1 MAHRGRTA
9 RGRAETAKG
18 LRRKGWAVTLGALSA
33 SVLAA
38 AGLAGP
44 AAASTRAAATADAAA
59 ATTAHR
65 PAAPAPH
72 PVTAPLAQKPYL
84 GWSSWS
90 LESTNYPGVN
100 PDGSASYLTEAH
112 VLQQA
117 KILASTF
124 KKHGYDYVNIDAGW
138 TTGFDAYG
146 RPVPDAKR
154 FPDGIKYVNDK
165 LHALGLKAG
174 IYQAVGLDPTA
185 YGDGTTPVH
194 GAPGCTTADVV
205 YPDLRKTNGWDS
217 AYKIDY
223 SRSCA
228 RKYTQSV
235 ADLYASWG
243 VDFLKLDGV
252 GPGSFK
258 GGADYDNRDDAAA
271 WRAALNNTG
280 RPIQFTLSWALSHT
294 YADAW
299 KKDSNGWRVD
309 TDVECYCDTLVTWD
323 ASVKQRWRDVVQ
335 WIPDAGPGHWNNLD
349 SVDVGSGRM
358 DGLTEDERQSY
369 LTLWAIEAAP
379 LYIGDDLTQLD
390 SYGEKLLT
398 NDDVIA
404 IDQAGRPAKPV
415 SQSSEQ
421 QTWYARNA
429 DGSYTVALFNLGS
442 SPARAT
448 ARWQDLGF
456 GGAADVK
463 DVWSHQDL
471 GATTGS
477 FGATLPAHGSR
488 LLTVTPRKTAH
499 PTVPTGAHGTSASAT
514 SVSLAWGPAVP
525 AKGASVARYDIR
537 DNGARVA
544 STGGAAT
551 SATVSGLA
559 PGSGHRYT
567 VTAVDTH
574 GRTSGPSTAVPV
586 TTADTGGPVTYQ
598 GEDATLAG
606 GATASDCGGCAGGKK
621 AGNLGGSAT
630 VTFDHVTAPRDGTY
644 LVTVAYADG
653 DTSRQGV
660 VTVDGRTIQLP
671 FSGTGDNDWDHT
683 QNVTVPMALKAGDN
697 SVSFGNPGDS
707 VADIDQIVVQ

>member
-1 MAHRGRTA
+1 MAHTGRAAPGRAQTA
-9 RGRAETAKG
+9 RG
-18 LRRKGWAVTLGALSA
+18 LRRKGWAITLGALSA
-33 SVLAA
+33 SVLAT

-44 AAASTRAAATADAAA
+44 AAASTAGT
-59 ATTAHR
+59 ATTAAAVTHA
-65 PAAPAPH
+65 PAA
-72 PVTAPLAQKPYL
+72 APLAQKPYM

-100 PDGSASYLTEAH
+100 PDGSASYLTEDH
-112 VLQQA
+112 ILQQA
-117 KILASTF
+117 QVLASKFRT
-124 KKHGYDYVNIDAGW
+124 HGYDYLNIDAGW
-138 TTGFDAYG
+138 SNSFDAYG
-146 RPVPDAKR
+146 RPVADATR
-154 FPDGIKYVNDK
+154 FPDGVKYVNDK

-174 IYQAVGLDPTA
+174 IYQAVGLDPKA
-185 YGDGTTPVH
+185 YGDGTTPIYGV
-194 GAPGCTTADVV
+194 PGCTTADVV
-205 YPDLRKTNGWDS
+205 YSDLRKTNGWDS

-223 SRSCA
+223 SQPCA
-228 RKYTQSV
+228 QKYTDSV

-258 GGADYDNRDDAAA
+258 GGANYDNRDDAAG
-271 WRAALNNTG
+271 WRQALNDTG
-280 RPIQFTLSWALSHT
+280 RPIEFTLSWALSHS
-294 YADAW
+294 YADDW
-299 KKDSNGWRVD
+299 KKDSNGWRID
-309 TDVECYCDTLVTWD
+309 TDVECYCNTLVTWD

-349 SVDVGSGRM
+349 SVDVGSGQM

-369 LTLWAIEAAP
+369 MTLWAIEAAP
-379 LYIGDDLTQLD
+379 LYIGDDLTKLD
-390 SYGEKLLT
+390 SYGVKLLT

-442 SPARAT
+442 SSAQAT
-448 ARWQDLGF
+448 AQFKDLGF

-463 DVWSHQDL
+463 DVWSHKDL
-471 GATTGS
+471 GSVTGS

-488 LLTVTPRKTAH
+488 LLTVTPAKTAN
-499 PTVPTGAHGTSASAT
+499 PTIPTGAHGISATAT
-514 SVSLAWGPAVP
+514 SVSLAWDPAVA
-525 AKGASVARYDIR
+525 AKGSTVARYDIR
-537 DNGARVA
+537 DNGTKVA
-544 STGGAAT
+544 STGASAT
-551 SATVSGLA
+551 SATLSSLA
-559 PGSGHRYT
+559 PASGHSYT
-567 VTAVDTH
+567 VTAVDTR
-574 GRTSGPSTAVPV
+574 GRTSAASTAVPV
-586 TTADTGGPVTYQ
+586 TTADTAGPVTYQ

-606 GATASDCGGCAGGKK
+606 GATPSGCGGCAGGAK
-621 AGNLGGSAT
+621 AGNLGGAAT

-653 DTSRQGV
+653 DTSRQGI
-660 VTVDGRTIQLP
+660 VTVNGQTIQLP

-683 QNVTVPMALKAGDN
+683 QNVTVPMTLKAGDN
-697 SVSFGNPGDS
+697 SIGFGNPSDN